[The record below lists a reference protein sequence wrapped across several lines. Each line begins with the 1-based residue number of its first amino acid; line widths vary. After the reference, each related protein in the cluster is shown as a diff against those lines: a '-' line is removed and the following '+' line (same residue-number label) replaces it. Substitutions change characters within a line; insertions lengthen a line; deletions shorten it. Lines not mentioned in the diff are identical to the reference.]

1 MKKLLFV
8 FAAAIASTIS
18 ANAQSFDSTGATT
31 MSVTIAPEA
40 SISVGTSTTSL
51 SSSGTL
57 FSNYTGLTNFTYKVR
72 TSGTGGSG
80 SITLKV
86 TSDFNEGGP
95 SVASPLTA
103 GDVLTYIC
111 TAASSGTACSGSQT
125 SATSSSTPVV
135 SFGADAHSSISGDSG
150 SASWT
155 LTNDPKYK
163 TGAYTATVTF
173 TISAA

>member
-1 MKKLLFV
+1 MKKTLLV
-8 FAAAIASTIS
+8 FAAALASTIV

-72 TSGTGGSG
+72 TTESGGTG

-86 TSDFNEGGP
+86 TSDFNVGGP

-103 GDVLTYIC
+103 GDVLTYAC
-111 TAASSGTACSGSQT
+111 SAASSGTACSGSQT
-125 SATSSSTPVV
+125 STTSSETPVV
-135 SFGADAHSSISGDSG
+135 SFGANAHSTITGDEG

-163 TGAYTATVTF
+163 TGSYTATVTF